1 MPLEIKKIRNGFM
14 NRILTGLIDGQL
26 LNGGKMNKLEQKY
39 LIGMMSPKN
48 KEFLSLE
55 SLLKSFLNVN
65 IV

>member
-26 LNGGKMNKLEQKY
+26 LNGDKMNKLEQKY
-39 LIGMMSPKN
+39 LIGMMSLKN